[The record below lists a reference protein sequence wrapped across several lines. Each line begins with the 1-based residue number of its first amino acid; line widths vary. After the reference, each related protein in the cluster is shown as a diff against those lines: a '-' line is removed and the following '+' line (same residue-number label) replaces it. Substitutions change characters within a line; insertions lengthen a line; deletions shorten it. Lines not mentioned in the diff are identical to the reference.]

1 MLVLHKRKIL
11 DQIQEELTSKDRNL
25 REIIL
30 FGSVS
35 RSEHTPTSDIDL
47 LLITTKIS
55 ETKNIFQGI
64 RDTIFLTFSVPVT
77 ALYLA
82 PENFKTSK
90 DPVIA
95 TVKKEGISLWK
106 KNKT

>member
-1 MLVLHKRKIL
+1 MLVLHKREIL
-11 DQIQEELTSKDRNL
+11 DQIQKELERKDKNL

-30 FGSVS
+30 YGSVS

-55 ETKNIFQGI
+55 ETKRSFRGI
-64 RDTIFLTFSVPVT
+64 RDTIFLTFGVPVT
-77 ALYLA
+77 ALYLT
-82 PENFKTSK
+82 PKIFKISK
-90 DPVIA
+90 DPLIT